1 MAGGRG
7 AAPHARRVSLPFG
20 AGPRVCPGR
29 YLAILEMKV
38 ALAMRLASF
47 DIEAVETPT
56 AAPPGN

>member
-1 MAGGRG
+1 
-7 AAPHARRVSLPFG
+7 
-20 AGPRVCPGR
+20 
-29 YLAILEMKV
+29 MKV